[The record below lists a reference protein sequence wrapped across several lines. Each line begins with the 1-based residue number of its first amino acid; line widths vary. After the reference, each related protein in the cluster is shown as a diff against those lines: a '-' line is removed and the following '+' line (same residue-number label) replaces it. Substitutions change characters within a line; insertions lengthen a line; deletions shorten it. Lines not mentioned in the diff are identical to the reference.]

1 MNKFLLLIFFF
12 SINVYCLAQQEQQY
26 TQFMYNKLS
35 INPGYAG
42 SKGVPCL
49 TAIFRKQWIGLDGA
63 PETQILSFQGLSKNK
78 KIGLGIN
85 FNRNII
91 GISERWTAEGSY
103 AYRIKAGQ
111 ATLAIG
117 LQASVRYYGA
127 NFLDRRLISIT
138 PLQADGA
145 IELGTQ
151 TKYLPNFGMG
161 FYLDTKDFYI
171 GFSVPRLLENDLD
184 FNEFGSIPS
193 SEIQHINA
201 MAGFTINLSD
211 DAILYPQVLIKYA
224 PNVPLD
230 ADINLNI
237 LLGNIITVGA
247 TYRIGGSTNTGGE
260 SLDFILGGQIS
271 DRIFL
276 GFSYDMTLSELKNY
290 NQGGVEALVQ
300 YCFTKRSPIE
310 FINPRYF

>member
-1 MNKFLLLIFFF
+1 MNKMLIILFLL
-12 SINVYCLAQQEQQY
+12 SINFYCHAQQEQQY

-49 TAIFRKQWIGLDGA
+49 TAVFRKQWIGLDGA
-63 PETQILSFQGLSKNK
+63 PETQVLSFQGLSKNK

-85 FNRNII
+85 FNRNLI
-91 GISERWTAEGSY
+91 GISERWTAEGNY
-103 AYRIKAGQ
+103 AYRIKTGDV
-111 ATLAIG
+111 TLAIG
-117 LQASVRYYGA
+117 IQASLRYYGA
-127 NFLDRRLISIT
+127 NFSDRRLVSIT

-145 IELGTQ
+145 IELGSQ

-161 FYLDTKDFYI
+161 FYLDNKNFYL
-171 GFSVPRLLENDLD
+171 GFSVPRLLKNDLD
-184 FNEFGSIPS
+184 FNELGAIPS
-193 SEIQHINA
+193 SEIRHINA
-201 MAGFTINLSD
+201 MAGFTINLSNE
-211 DAILYPQVLIKYA
+211 AILYPQLLIKYA
-224 PNVPLD
+224 SNVPLS

-247 TYRIGGSTNTGGE
+247 TYRTGRSSASSGE

-276 GFSYDMTLSELKNY
+276 GFSYDMTLSELKAY

-300 YCFTKRSPIE
+300 YCFTKRSPVE